1 MCDDDDEMG
10 PVNFSL
16 PPGDRSLVG
25 RVMQGRDL
33 MDAQLAYVDLTG
45 ADLYWGSLEGC
56 VLHGAILRDCCLR
69 GAWLVKANLREA
81 DLTHANL
88 SLDNLGGTTRL
99 EDADLTGADL
109 RRANI
114 GGALFTRAI
123 LVGADLRGA
132 WARSI
137 FPRERPT
144 RFDGADLT
152 DARLGGVD
160 WTGCVYNDE
169 TRFPRAFNPRNAR
182 MIHVKDIDEL
192 KRKPKKRTG
201 KPGQRS

>member
-1 MCDDDDEMG
+1 MCEDDDTVD
-10 PVNFSL
+10 PINFSL
-16 PPGDRSLVG
+16 PAGDRSLAG
-25 RVMQGRDL
+25 AAMQGRSL
-33 MDAQLAYVDLTG
+33 IDAQLAYVDLTG
-45 ADLYWGSLEGC
+45 ADLYWGSLQGC
-56 VLHGAILRDCCLR
+56 VLQGAILRDCCLR
-69 GAWLVKANLREA
+69 GASMVKANLREA

-88 SLDNLGGTTRL
+88 SLDNLGGTTDL
-99 EDADLTGADL
+99 KEADLTGADL

-114 GGALFTRAI
+114 GGALFIRTI

-144 RFDGADLT
+144 RFDSADLT

-160 WTGCVYNDE
+160 LTGCIYNDE
-169 TRFPRAFNPRNAR
+169 TRFPRAFNPRNAG
-182 MIHVKDIDEL
+182 MVHFKDIGVL
-192 KRKPKKRTG
+192 KRKTKNRAG